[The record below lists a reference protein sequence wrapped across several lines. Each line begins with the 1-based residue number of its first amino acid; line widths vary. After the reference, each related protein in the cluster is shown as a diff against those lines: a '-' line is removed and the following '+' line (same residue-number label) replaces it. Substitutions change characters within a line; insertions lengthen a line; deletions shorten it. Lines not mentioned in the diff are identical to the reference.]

1 MDENKDPKQAKTKMV
16 GRLSKA
22 KPWESDMSD
31 SGRSTRKP
39 SGPAPS
45 ARRPRPRSAP
55 WRSEGKKEKAAAPP
69 PVELEDD
76 DISLGEASLGEDA
89 IPPPPP
95 PAVNKKPVAPAP
107 SSISSSSSKPP
118 KKPDN
123 HHHKNNNNNKT
134 SSNKRI
140 MVKEALPPK
149 PPKPVGVAV
158 PQEKTAE
165 QIVEENAEL
174 LAIDFDRD
182 GDALREAIGEDI
194 LAMWKDQG
202 LYQDMPDLRNEMLK
216 GIVDTK
222 FEALREEQAQVL
234 AKKEL
239 ASMPKVMSDSASERM
254 TMIIEE
260 EEEESSEEE
269 PEEEEEE
276 PEPEM
281 EEEAEASDGEDYAM
295 SAIRATKSP
304 VLRALAHS
312 ANLDNH
318 IGSLTKEEQIA
329 IRAFQVKEELQ
340 SKLND
345 MDTSYHKCVEA
356 TGRLGELTEKEQEI
370 SIRDYQAFNR
380 FKLHHALQ
388 QRVSVVFTEDHHV
401 VTGEEEED
409 EEEEEVVKD
418 KGMDAS
424 TASLPALSAC
434 GKNEMDVSTASLPTV
449 PSEGNKDPSSMRRV
463 REDLTTS
470 FSAFDKLLECKSP
483 SQDEHDDDEYEEYE
497 IEEVEDS
504 HEIEEEEV
512 EEINKEEET
521 KKMRSI
527 VADMDRK
534 LGLVPGH
541 TTSDDEESFM
551 EYTVRDEIEEFTV
564 NEVDIDELSASRE
577 RAMTPTAE
585 VDIDELSEQRQ
596 KEEVEK
602 DKTKQGSSAIPRI
615 IRPQGKR
622 PLNRT
627 QSTESSY
634 VEMTV
639 ADETRKDGFQKQA
652 SMMSLGGNFPT
663 INVNNA
669 LDDDEMTQLTM
680 DHTLEGANST
690 TQDHRLADAYL
701 NKSTEKPLK
710 SLSPPRK
717 CGLGSSSQNTD
728 PTRETVPMDESS
740 YSQHDT
746 GRSVDN
752 SRDSSQAMAKSV
764 AKILR
769 VDMWSPK
776 AKKVEKGMEKL
787 AVAASHGFCQRSN
800 INRLGGVI
808 AIVRAM
814 QSHPNNLQIQR
825 SACTALAHL
834 SVDEDSQEAI
844 AEVGG
849 MGAIVAAMQSHPNDD
864 QVQESATLA
873 LANTT
878 NPRGGGANGGGV
890 SDSDEEEDDAESSGP
905 GVVQALVT
913 AMNTHP
919 NNANVQAKA
928 FISLAN
934 LCLDNQER
942 LQELSESG
950 GLTSMTMALQKP
962 WTNKMEQ
969 HEAIST
975 LSILLRSLAELGTS
989 C

>member
-1 MDENKDPKQAKTKMV
+1 
-16 GRLSKA
+16 
-22 KPWESDMSD
+22 
-31 SGRSTRKP
+31 
-39 SGPAPS
+39 
-45 ARRPRPRSAP
+45 
-55 WRSEGKKEKAAAPP
+55 
-69 PVELEDD
+69 
-76 DISLGEASLGEDA
+76 
-89 IPPPPP
+89 
-95 PAVNKKPVAPAP
+95 
-107 SSISSSSSKPP
+107 
-118 KKPDN
+118 
-123 HHHKNNNNNKT
+123 
-134 SSNKRI
+134 

-149 PPKPVGVAV
+149 PAPPKPVGVAV

-182 GDALREAIGEDI
+182 ADALKEAIGEDI

-216 GIVDTK
+216 GIVNTK

-269 PEEEEEE
+269 EEEEPEEEEEAQ
-276 PEPEM
+276 
-281 EEEAEASDGEDYAM
+281 EESDGEDYAM

-304 VLRALAHS
+304 VLRALANS
-312 ANLDNH
+312 ANLENH
-318 IGSLTKEEQIA
+318 IGSMTKEEQIA
-329 IRAFQVKEELQ
+329 IRAFQVRGELQ
-340 SKLND
+340 SKLDD
-345 MDTSYHKCVEA
+345 MDRSYQSIVEA
-356 TGRLGELTEKEQEI
+356 TGRLGTDKEEEKEI
-370 SIRDYQAFNR
+370 SIKDYQAFNR

-388 QRVSVVFTEDHHV
+388 QRVSAVFTEDHHV
-401 VTGEEEED
+401 VTGSDEED
-409 EEEEEVVKD
+409 EEEVKD

-424 TASLPALSAC
+424 SASLPALASY
-434 GKNEMDVSTASLPTV
+434 GKNEMDVSTASLPTI
-449 PSEGNKDPSSMRRV
+449 PSEEKDPSMRRV

-470 FSAFDKLLECKSP
+470 FSAFDKLLESKSP
-483 SQDEHDDDEYEEYE
+483 SQDEHDDDEYSEYE
-497 IEEVEDS
+497 IEEVVDNKA
-504 HEIEEEEV
+504 EEMR
-512 EEINKEEET
+512 
-521 KKMRSI
+521 KMRNI

-534 LGLVPGH
+534 LGLVPGA
-541 TTSDDEESFM
+541 TSDDEESFM

-585 VDIDELSEQRQ
+585 VDIDELSEQRH

-602 DKTKQGSSAIPRI
+602 DKTKQPASAIPRI

-622 PLNRT
+622 PLNRK

-639 ADETRKDGFQKQA
+639 TDETRKGDAFQKQA

-663 INVNNA
+663 INVNA

-680 DHTLEGANST
+680 DHTLEGATSV

-701 NKSTEKPLK
+701 NKSNEKPLK
-710 SLSPPRK
+710 SLSPPRSK
-717 CGLGSSSQNTD
+717 YGLGSSSQNTD

-776 AKKVEKGMEKL
+776 AKKVQSGMEKL
-787 AVAASHGFCQRSN
+787 AVAASQGFCQRSN

-814 QSHPNNLQIQR
+814 QSHPSNLQIQR

-849 MGAIVAAMQSHPNDD
+849 MGAIVVAMQSHPNDHE
-864 QVQESATLA
+864 VQESATLA

-878 NPRGGGANGGGV
+878 NPRGGGANGGGM
-890 SDSDEEEDDAESSGP
+890 SDSDEEDDAESSGP

-919 NNANVQAKA
+919 NSAAVQAKA